1 MWSESE
7 KVHNAPRLCTSVFS
21 DSNMSFKKTDLV
33 KNLGLKISE
42 KMKKA
47 GVPERFGVASTA
59 LPDRREQRRLDQ
71 LAGLIPFAIKLNADL
86 VKQLQDRAVQEGV
99 TLNEWVDRLIR
110 AGLAV
115 QPAAKAVAVKTEA
128 PAPAKKAAT
137 PVVKPVVAKK
147 PVASKTATAPAPA
160 KKEAAKKVAAKKVA
174 AQKVAVKTA
183 AKPAAKTAPKPV
195 AKKAPA
201 KKAAAKKATAKKA
214 TAKKS

>member
-7 KVHNAPRLCTSVFS
+7 RVHNAPRLCTSVFS

-71 LAGLIPFAIKLNADL
+71 LAGLIPFAVKLNADL

-115 QPAAKAVAVKTEA
+115 QPAAKTAVVKA
-128 PAPAKKAAT
+128 AALAPAPVPAPAKKGAAEK
-137 PVVKPVVAKK
+137 VG
-147 PVASKTATAPAPA
+147 
-160 KKEAAKKVAAKKVA
+160 AKKVAAKKVA
-174 AQKVAVKTA
+174 VKA
-183 AKPAAKTAPKPV
+183 ATKPAAKAEPKPA

-201 KKAAAKKATAKKA
+201 KKAAAKKVAAKKA
-214 TAKKS
+214 PAKKS

>member
-71 LAGLIPFAIKLNADL
+71 LAGLIPFATKLNADL

-115 QPAAKAVAVKTEA
+115 QPAAKAVAVKAEA
-128 PAPAKKAAT
+128 PVPARKAAAPAVKPVFAKKA
-137 PVVKPVVAKK
+137 
-147 PVASKTATAPAPA
+147 VASKTAAAPAPSQKA
-160 KKEAAKKVAAKKVA
+160 AAKKVAAK
-174 AQKVAVKTA
+174 KVAVKTA

-201 KKAAAKKATAKKA
+201 KKAAAKKATAKK
-214 TAKKS
+214 S

>member
-86 VKQLQDRAVQEGV
+86 VKQLQDRAAQEGV

-115 QPAAKAVAVKTEA
+115 QPAAKAVAVKAEA
-128 PAPAKKAAT
+128 PVPAEKAAAPA
-137 PVVKPVVAKK
+137 VKPVVAKK
-147 PVASKTATAPAPA
+147 AVASKTAAAPAPA
-160 KKEAAKKVAAKKVA
+160 KKVAAK
-174 AQKVAVKTA
+174 KVAVKTA

-201 KKAAAKKATAKKA
+201 KKAAAKKAA
-214 TAKKS
+214 AKKS

>member
-1 MWSESE
+1 MGSESE

-71 LAGLIPFAIKLNADL
+71 LAGLIPFATKLNADL

-115 QPAAKAVAVKTEA
+115 QPAAKAVAVKAEAPVPAKKAAAPAVKPVFAKKAVASKTAAA
-128 PAPAKKAAT
+128 PAPAKKAA
-137 PVVKPVVAKK
+137 
-147 PVASKTATAPAPA
+147 
-160 KKEAAKKVAAKKVA
+160 AKKVAAK
-174 AQKVAVKTA
+174 KVAVKTA

-201 KKAAAKKATAKKA
+201 KKAAAKKATAKK
-214 TAKKS
+214 S

>member
-1 MWSESE
+1 MGSESE

-71 LAGLIPFAIKLNADL
+71 LAGLIPFATKLNADL

-115 QPAAKAVAVKTEA
+115 QPAAKAVAVKAEAPVPAKKAAAPAVKPVVAKKAVASKTAAA
-128 PAPAKKAAT
+128 PAPAKKAA
-137 PVVKPVVAKK
+137 AK
-147 PVASKTATAPAPA
+147 
-160 KKEAAKKVAAKKVA
+160 
-174 AQKVAVKTA
+174 KVAVKTA

-201 KKAAAKKATAKKA
+201 KKAAAKKG

>member
-1 MWSESE
+1 MGSESE
-7 KVHNAPRLCTSVFS
+7 KVHNAARLCTSVFS

-71 LAGLIPFAIKLNADL
+71 LAGLIPFATKLNADL

-115 QPAAKAVAVKTEA
+115 QPAAKAVAVAVKAEAPVPAKKAAAPAVKPVVAKKAVASKTAAA
-128 PAPAKKAAT
+128 PAPAKKAA
-137 PVVKPVVAKK
+137 
-147 PVASKTATAPAPA
+147 
-160 KKEAAKKVAAKKVA
+160 AKKVAAK
-174 AQKVAVKTA
+174 KVAVKTA

-201 KKAAAKKATAKKA
+201 KKVAAKKATAKK
-214 TAKKS
+214 S

>member
-1 MWSESE
+1 MGSESE

-71 LAGLIPFAIKLNADL
+71 LAGLIPFATKLNADL

-115 QPAAKAVAVKTEA
+115 QPAAKAVAVKAEA
-128 PAPAKKAAT
+128 PVPARKAAAPAVKPVFAKKA
-137 PVVKPVVAKK
+137 
-147 PVASKTATAPAPA
+147 VASKTAAAPAPSQKA
-160 KKEAAKKVAAKKVA
+160 AAKKVAAK
-174 AQKVAVKTA
+174 KVAVKTA
-183 AKPAAKTAPKPV
+183 AKPAAKTVPKPV

-201 KKAAAKKATAKKA
+201 KKAAAKKATAKK
-214 TAKKS
+214 S

>member
-71 LAGLIPFAIKLNADL
+71 LAGLIPFAVKLNADL

-115 QPAAKAVAVKTEA
+115 QPAAKVVVVKTEA
-128 PAPAKKAAT
+128 PVPAKKAAAPAVKPVVAKKAVASKAAATPAPAKKAA
-137 PVVKPVVAKK
+137 AK
-147 PVASKTATAPAPA
+147 
-160 KKEAAKKVAAKKVA
+160 
-174 AQKVAVKTA
+174 KVAVKTA
-183 AKPAAKTAPKPV
+183 AKPAAKTVPKPV

-201 KKAAAKKATAKKA
+201 KKAAAKKAPAKKA
-214 TAKKS
+214 DAPS

>member
-71 LAGLIPFAIKLNADL
+71 LAGLIPFATKLNADL

-115 QPAAKAVAVKTEA
+115 QPAAKAVAVKAEA
-128 PAPAKKAAT
+128 PVPAKKAAAPAVKPVVAKKAVASKTAAVPAPAKKAA
-137 PVVKPVVAKK
+137 
-147 PVASKTATAPAPA
+147 
-160 KKEAAKKVAAKKVA
+160 AKKVAAK
-174 AQKVAVKTA
+174 KVAVKTA
-183 AKPAAKTAPKPV
+183 AKPAAKTVPKPV

-201 KKAAAKKATAKKA
+201 KKAAAKKATAKK
-214 TAKKS
+214 S

>member
-7 KVHNAPRLCTSVFS
+7 RVHNAPRLCTSVFS

-71 LAGLIPFAIKLNADL
+71 LAGLIPFAVKLNADL

-115 QPAAKAVAVKTEA
+115 QPAAKTAVVKA
-128 PAPAKKAAT
+128 AALAPAPVPAPAKKAA
-137 PVVKPVVAKK
+137 
-147 PVASKTATAPAPA
+147 
-160 KKEAAKKVAAKKVA
+160 AKKVAVKA
-174 AQKVAVKTA
+174 AT
-183 AKPAAKTAPKPV
+183 KPAAKAEPKPA

-201 KKAAAKKATAKKA
+201 KKAAAKKVAAKKA
-214 TAKKS
+214 PAKKS

>member
-115 QPAAKAVAVKTEA
+115 QPAAKAVAVKAEAPVPAKKAAAPAVKPVVAKKAVASKTAAA
-128 PAPAKKAAT
+128 PAPAKKAA
-137 PVVKPVVAKK
+137 AK
-147 PVASKTATAPAPA
+147 
-160 KKEAAKKVAAKKVA
+160 
-174 AQKVAVKTA
+174 KVAVKTA

-201 KKAAAKKATAKKA
+201 KKAAAKKG

>member
-71 LAGLIPFAIKLNADL
+71 LAGLIPFATKLNADL

-115 QPAAKAVAVKTEA
+115 QPAAKAVAVKAEAPVPAKKAAAPAVKPVVAKKAVASKTAAA
-128 PAPAKKAAT
+128 PAPAKKAA
-137 PVVKPVVAKK
+137 AK
-147 PVASKTATAPAPA
+147 
-160 KKEAAKKVAAKKVA
+160 
-174 AQKVAVKTA
+174 KVAVKTA
-183 AKPAAKTAPKPV
+183 AKPAAKTVPKPV

-201 KKAAAKKATAKKA
+201 KKAAAKKATAKK
-214 TAKKS
+214 S

>member
-71 LAGLIPFAIKLNADL
+71 LAGLIPFATKLNADL

-115 QPAAKAVAVKTEA
+115 QPAAKAVAVKAEA
-128 PAPAKKAAT
+128 PVPARKAAAPAVKPVFAKKA
-137 PVVKPVVAKK
+137 
-147 PVASKTATAPAPA
+147 VASKTAAAPAPSQKA
-160 KKEAAKKVAAKKVA
+160 AAKKVAAK
-174 AQKVAVKTA
+174 KVAVKTA
-183 AKPAAKTAPKPV
+183 AKPAAKTVPKPV

-201 KKAAAKKATAKKA
+201 KKAAAKKATAKK
-214 TAKKS
+214 S

>member
-1 MWSESE
+1 MGSESE

-71 LAGLIPFAIKLNADL
+71 MAGLIPFAIKLNADL

-115 QPAAKAVAVKTEA
+115 QPAAKAVAVKAEA
-128 PAPAKKAAT
+128 PVPAKKAAA
-137 PVVKPVVAKK
+137 PAVKPVAAKK
-147 PVASKTATAPAPA
+147 AVASKTAAAPAPT
-160 KKEAAKKVAAKKVA
+160 KKEAAKKVAAK
-174 AQKVAVKTA
+174 KVAVKTA

-201 KKAAAKKATAKKA
+201 KKAAAKKATAKK
-214 TAKKS
+214 S

>member
-1 MWSESE
+1 
-7 KVHNAPRLCTSVFS
+7 
-21 DSNMSFKKTDLV
+21 MSFKKTDLV

-71 LAGLIPFAIKLNADL
+71 LAGLIPFATKLNADL

-115 QPAAKAVAVKTEA
+115 QPAAKAVAVKAEA
-128 PAPAKKAAT
+128 P
-137 PVVKPVVAKK
+137 V
-147 PVASKTATAPAPA
+147 
-160 KKEAAKKVAAKKVA
+160 
-174 AQKVAVKTA
+174 
-183 AKPAAKTAPKPV
+183 
-195 AKKAPA
+195 PA
-201 KKAAAKKATAKKA
+201 KKAAAAAPAAAAEKAAADKA
-214 TAKKS
+214 AQEKLATEKAAQDKLAAEKAALDKAAQDKDRSRTGCLVDETSQCRLGH

>member
-71 LAGLIPFAIKLNADL
+71 LAGLIPFATKLNADL
-86 VKQLQDRAVQEGV
+86 VKQLQDRAAQEGV

-115 QPAAKAVAVKTEA
+115 QPAAKAVAVKAEAPVPARKAAAPAVKPVFAKKAVASKTAAA
-128 PAPAKKAAT
+128 PAPAKKAA
-137 PVVKPVVAKK
+137 
-147 PVASKTATAPAPA
+147 
-160 KKEAAKKVAAKKVA
+160 AKKVAAK
-174 AQKVAVKTA
+174 KVAVKTA
-183 AKPAAKTAPKPV
+183 AKPAAKTVPKPV

-201 KKAAAKKATAKKA
+201 KKAAAKKATAKK
-214 TAKKS
+214 S

>member
-86 VKQLQDRAVQEGV
+86 VKQLQDRAAQEGV

-115 QPAAKAVAVKTEA
+115 QPAAKAVAVKAEAPA
-128 PAPAKKAAT
+128 PAPAKKAA
-137 PVVKPVVAKK
+137 
-147 PVASKTATAPAPA
+147 
-160 KKEAAKKVAAKKVA
+160 AKKVAAK
-174 AQKVAVKTA
+174 KVAVKTA

-201 KKAAAKKATAKKA
+201 KKAAAKKAA
-214 TAKKS
+214 AKKS

>member
-33 KNLGLKISE
+33 KNLGRKISE

-71 LAGLIPFAIKLNADL
+71 LAGLIPFATKLNADL

-115 QPAAKAVAVKTEA
+115 QPAAKAVAVKAEA
-128 PAPAKKAAT
+128 PVPAKKAAA

-147 PVASKTATAPAPA
+147 AVASKTAAAPAPA
-160 KKEAAKKVAAKKVA
+160 KKAAAKKVAAK
-174 AQKVAVKTA
+174 KVAVKTA
-183 AKPAAKTAPKPV
+183 AKPAAKTVPKPV

-201 KKAAAKKATAKKA
+201 KKAAAKKATAKK
-214 TAKKS
+214 S

>member
-147 PVASKTATAPAPA
+147 AVASKTATAPAPA
-160 KKEAAKKVAAKKVA
+160 KKE
-174 AQKVAVKTA
+174 
-183 AKPAAKTAPKPV
+183 AAKTAPKPV

-201 KKAAAKKATAKKA
+201 KKAAAKKATAKK
-214 TAKKS
+214 S

>member
-71 LAGLIPFAIKLNADL
+71 LAGLIPFATKLNADL
-86 VKQLQDRAVQEGV
+86 VKQLQDRAAQEGV

-115 QPAAKAVAVKTEA
+115 QPAAKAVAVKAEA
-128 PAPAKKAAT
+128 PVPARKAAAPAVKPVFAKKA
-137 PVVKPVVAKK
+137 
-147 PVASKTATAPAPA
+147 VASKTAAAPAPSQKA
-160 KKEAAKKVAAKKVA
+160 AAKKVAAK
-174 AQKVAVKTA
+174 KVAVKTA

-201 KKAAAKKATAKKA
+201 KKAAAKKATAKK
-214 TAKKS
+214 S

>member
-71 LAGLIPFAIKLNADL
+71 LAGLIPFATKLNADL

-115 QPAAKAVAVKTEA
+115 QPAAKAVAVKAEAPVPARKAAAPAVKPVFAKKAVASKTAAA
-128 PAPAKKAAT
+128 PAPAKKAA
-137 PVVKPVVAKK
+137 
-147 PVASKTATAPAPA
+147 
-160 KKEAAKKVAAKKVA
+160 AKKVAAK
-174 AQKVAVKTA
+174 KVAVKTA

-201 KKAAAKKATAKKA
+201 KKAAAKKATAKK
-214 TAKKS
+214 S

>member
-71 LAGLIPFAIKLNADL
+71 LAGLIPFATKLNADL

-115 QPAAKAVAVKTEA
+115 QPAAKTVAVKAEAPVPAKKAAAPAVKPVVAKKAVASKTAAA
-128 PAPAKKAAT
+128 PAPAKKAA
-137 PVVKPVVAKK
+137 
-147 PVASKTATAPAPA
+147 
-160 KKEAAKKVAAKKVA
+160 AKKVAAK
-174 AQKVAVKTA
+174 KVAVKTA

-201 KKAAAKKATAKKA
+201 KKAAAKKAP
-214 TAKKS
+214 AKKS

>member
-21 DSNMSFKKTDLV
+21 DLNMSFKKTDLV

-71 LAGLIPFAIKLNADL
+71 LAGLIPFATKLNADL

-115 QPAAKAVAVKTEA
+115 QPAAKAVAVKAEAPVPARKAAA
-128 PAPAKKAAT
+128 PAPAKKAA
-137 PVVKPVVAKK
+137 
-147 PVASKTATAPAPA
+147 
-160 KKEAAKKVAAKKVA
+160 AKKVAAK
-174 AQKVAVKTA
+174 KVAVKTA
-183 AKPAAKTAPKPV
+183 AKPAAKTVPKPV

-201 KKAAAKKATAKKA
+201 KKAAAKKATAKK
-214 TAKKS
+214 S

>member
-7 KVHNAPRLCTSVFS
+7 RVHNAPRLCTSVFS

-71 LAGLIPFAIKLNADL
+71 LAGLIPFAVKLNADL

-99 TLNEWVDRLIR
+99 SLNEWVDRVIR

-115 QPAAKAVAVKTEA
+115 QPAAKVVAVKAEA
-128 PAPAKKAAT
+128 VASAPAKKATA
-137 PVVKPVVAKK
+137 PAVKPVAAKK
-147 PVASKTATAPAPA
+147 AVANKTAAAPVPA
-160 KKEAAKKVAAKKVA
+160 KKAAAKKVAAKKVA
-174 AQKVAVKTA
+174 VKTA
-183 AKPAAKTAPKPV
+183 AKPVAKTESKPV

-201 KKAAAKKATAKKA
+201 KKAAAKKAAAKKA
-214 TAKKS
+214 PSKKS

>member
-33 KNLGLKISE
+33 KNLGRKISE

-71 LAGLIPFAIKLNADL
+71 LAGLIPFATKLNADL

-115 QPAAKAVAVKTEA
+115 QPAAKAEA
-128 PAPAKKAAT
+128 PVPAKKAVA

-147 PVASKTATAPAPA
+147 AVASKTAAAPAPA
-160 KKEAAKKVAAKKVA
+160 QKAAAKKVAAKKVA
-174 AQKVAVKTA
+174 AKKVAVKTA

-201 KKAAAKKATAKKA
+201 KKAAAKKATAKK
-214 TAKKS
+214 S